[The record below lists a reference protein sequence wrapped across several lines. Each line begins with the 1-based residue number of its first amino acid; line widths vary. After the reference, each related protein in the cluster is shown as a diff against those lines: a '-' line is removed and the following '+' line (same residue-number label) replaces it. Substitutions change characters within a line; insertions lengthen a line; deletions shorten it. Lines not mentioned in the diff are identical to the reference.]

1 MSDPPAYFE
10 LPSSHQRMS
19 VISTRSIP
27 VVIEDQDLDDGPLF
41 RATVQQ
47 LESRTSTL
55 KAHLKRILKTATAS
69 VEAQRALLE
78 ADEAFIVALR
88 ETPAAE
94 PLMSAYLNDAWNSLY
109 EQRERL
115 QHSMQSLLI
124 APLQKLYEM
133 DIKVAE
139 AKRRQFE
146 DESKEYYQY
155 LAKYLSIKSD
165 TKEQKRTESE
175 AKHLAK
181 KRRFDLMRFDY
192 YNFLMDL
199 HGGKKEK
206 ELLYHLL
213 SHQQKEYGFYQSV
226 SSSLALFKQG
236 LDDLASMMAVASRE
250 HNLVNKERYEKRKM
264 LESKCAESEML
275 AEPKEADTTS
285 LSVKENSVE
294 EAPVVPPSIEENKFR
309 GIRDLEQQN
318 RDFLFNSGRRKEG
331 FLFSTSKPSKNNAFD
346 MAPAVTWHKYWC
358 VLSGGQLHEYSNWKK
373 HLETHI
379 DPINLR
385 FATVREA
392 RNVERRFCFEIITPY
407 FRRIYQATSQEEM
420 LSWIATINNA
430 IESLL
435 NGMSSSVD
443 LAKDQTQERQKKG
456 HTRSLSGAL
465 QGLAHKKRS
474 SKEPPS
480 EGAELLASTPT
491 DRFRWS
497 GFSFASGIHTNSGKS
512 YLGNYTFSPPDTAV
526 NTKMLLQLREELA
539 NNFCADCGAK
549 NPEWCSLNLGILL
562 CIECSGIH
570 RSLGTH
576 ISKVRSLTLDSASYT
591 ADIVELLRSI
601 GNARSNAIWD
611 TKEGEDNK
619 KPSASDTRDVKLKYI
634 QAKYVDKAFVRASEE
649 KDPAVLLFK
658 AIDDDDIP
666 GALHAVALGA
676 DVNACRPITSI
687 TSPRISLL
695 LSSDEEEDDKRSTI
709 LSSSSSMTYQSF
721 NLSSNNHIT
730 PTITIGDEDYVV
742 RYALHFAL
750 LHGRPCPDIE
760 RNHVFPM
767 AEFLLQ
773 NGADA
778 GITDPATN
786 KTLAELV
793 GLGTVVDDDAIAYL
807 NIKNAARGQSPI
819 FRSSMPAPAR
829 ASAEATD

>member
-1 MSDPPAYFE
+1 MSDPPACSE
-10 LPSSHQRMS
+10 PPSSHQRMS
-19 VISTRSIP
+19 ILSTRSSPI
-27 VVIEDQDLDDGPLF
+27 VVEDQDLDDGPLF

-55 KAHLKRILKTATAS
+55 KAHLKRILKTAMAS
-69 VEAQRALLE
+69 VEAQRTLLE
-78 ADEAFIVALR
+78 ADEAFVVALR

-94 PLMSAYLNDAWNSLY
+94 PLMSAYLNETWGTLY

-139 AKRRQFE
+139 AKRKQFE

-199 HGGKKEK
+199 HGGKKEQ

-213 SHQQKEYGFYQSV
+213 SLQQKEYGFYQSV
-226 SSSLALFKQG
+226 SSNLALFKQG
-236 LDDLASMMAVASRE
+236 LDDMASMMAAASRE
-250 HNLVNKERYEKRKM
+250 HNLVNKERYERRKM
-264 LESKCAESEML
+264 LESKCAQSESL
-275 AEPKEADTTS
+275 IEPKESDATS
-285 LSVKENSVE
+285 LSLKEVPVE
-294 EAPVVPPSIEENKFR
+294 EVPAIPPSIEENKFR

-358 VLSGGQLHEYSNWKK
+358 VLSGGQMHEYSNWKK

-420 LSWIATINNA
+420 QSWIATINNA

-443 LAKDQTQERQKKG
+443 LSKDQPQEKQKKG
-456 HTRSLSGAL
+456 HARSLSGAL
-465 QGLAHKKRS
+465 QGLAHKKRYPR
-474 SKEPPS
+474 EQPS

-497 GFSFASGIHTNSGKS
+497 GFSFTSGVNASSAKS
-512 YLGNYTFSPPDTAV
+512 YMGNYTFSPPDTSI
-526 NTKMLLQLREELA
+526 NTKMLLQLREDIS
-539 NNFCADCGAK
+539 NNFCADCDAK

-562 CIECSGIH
+562 CI
-570 RSLGTH
+570 
-576 ISKVRSLTLDSASYT
+576 
-591 ADIVELLRSI
+591 ADIIEVLRSI
-601 GNARSNAIWD
+601 GNARSNAVWD
-611 TKEGEDNK
+611 AIEHEDNK
-619 KPSASDTRDVKLKYI
+619 KPSANDARDIKLKYI
-634 QAKYVDKAFVRASEE
+634 QAKYVERVFVRPSEE
-649 KDPAVLLFK
+649 DSAGELLFK
-658 AIDDDDIP
+658 AIDRDDIP
-666 GALHAVALGA
+666 SALQAIALGV
-676 DVNACRPITSI
+676 DVNMSRPIASTG
-687 TSPRISLL
+687 SPRISLL
-695 LSSDEEEDDKRSTI
+695 ASSDEEEEDKRSTLI
-709 LSSSSSMTYQSF
+709 SSSSPMTFQSF
-721 NLSSNNHIT
+721 ALSENNHT
-730 PTITIGDEDYVV
+730 PPTITIDDEDYVV

-750 LHGRPCPDIE
+750 LHGRLDHDSG

-778 GITDPATN
+778 GIIDPATS

-793 GLGTVVDDDAIAYL
+793 GFGTVVDDDAIAYL
-807 NIKNAARGQSPI
+807 NLKNAARGQSPI
-819 FRSSMPAPAR
+819 FRSSMPPPSRTSADS
-829 ASAEATD
+829 AS